1 MSIPANYLTESSLP
15 AGLQN
20 CIALLI
26 SNQATANGINAQPTL
41 PIERFP
47 KLSEIQGRARLC
59 AENYLSLANELKS
72 ALIAAATGFSNE
84 FSSKPKEE
92 MFCRLA
98 DQYTGL
104 AKGPDEKTQIAK
116 ELLIP
121 INKLKENIA
130 SHQADMGK
138 LISDIKLLATGART
152 VADEFSGLTQAA
164 CKSLQEEEMASI
176 QASINTVL
184 SSIQKDNDIIVKGA
198 VQKFVPILNTIVA
211 AFSTLTSRRG
221 GNLSSNTNRNME
233 VLTSNVN
240 KYKEMNKKQEAAF
253 QDVQTQIDAY
263 RELMSQLEEDRL
275 IYALLCTLDIQM
287 ELFWEQLNALAA
299 ALTDLDN
306 SWKALSDNLAS
317 LIGQLESGSDEKNLA
332 AWYSQAVQ
340 EWAEIHEQATNLQ
353 EMGEIKV
360 ENLVG

>member
-1 MSIPANYLTESSLP
+1 
-15 AGLQN
+15 
-20 CIALLI
+20 
-26 SNQATANGINAQPTL
+26 
-41 PIERFP
+41 
-47 KLSEIQGRARLC
+47 
-59 AENYLSLANELKS
+59 
-72 ALIAAATGFSNE
+72 
-84 FSSKPKEE
+84 
-92 MFCRLA
+92 
-98 DQYTGL
+98 
-104 AKGPDEKTQIAK
+104 
-116 ELLIP
+116 
-121 INKLKENIA
+121 
-130 SHQADMGK
+130 
-138 LISDIKLLATGART
+138 
-152 VADEFSGLTQAA
+152 
-164 CKSLQEEEMASI
+164 MASI